1 MNSLRQ
7 EPFSQTHWK
16 LKIEER
22 WLEDDMK
29 VEMEVEV
36 EEQLEN
42 KQHVIGDSDSDS
54 DSDSDVVI
62 L

>member
-7 EPFSQTHWK
+7 VPFSQTHWK

-22 WLEDDMK
+22 RWLEDDME

-36 EEQLEN
+36 EEQLDN
-42 KQHVIGDSDSDS
+42 KQHAIGDS

>member
-7 EPFSQTHWK
+7 EPFLQTHWK

-54 DSDSDVVI
+54 DVVI